1 MPIAS
6 TTGVPRSTPTSA
18 DSSIE
23 NVFGVVASMVTCAHP
38 SGRGDRLD
46 VLTTLVDAY
55 ERKIH
60 PIGPPDPIEAIKHTM
75 DARNLTNKDLETILN
90 SRRERVWEI
99 MHYKRPLSLTMIRR
113 LNREIG
119 IPAEV
124 LIQSYGIENNARA

>member
-1 MPIAS
+1 MNVKPIKTEADYEAALE
-6 TTGVPRSTPTSA
+6 TIAGLMDAKPGTPK
-18 DSSIE
+18 
-23 NVFGVVASMVTCAHP
+23 
-38 SGRGDRLD
+38 GDRLD
-46 VLTTLVDAY
+46 VLATLVDAY

-60 PIGPPDPIEAIKHTM
+60 SIEPPDPIEAIKHTM
-75 DARNLTNKDLETILN
+75 DARDLTNKDLEAILH

-124 LIQSYGIENNARA
+124 LIQSYDIENNARA